1 MRVIYK
7 QELKIT
13 DVQVIEVPKYSK
25 ILYVNK
31 QHGSVCVWYECDT
44 NFPLE
49 NRIIYCFGT
58 GHKMPNDD
66 MKYIGT
72 VITTNDN
79 LVIHFYE
86 KL

>member
-1 MRVIYK
+1 MRTIHK
-7 QELKIT
+7 QELQIT
-13 DVQVIEVPKYSK
+13 DVQVIEVPKCST
-25 ILYVNK
+25 ILCVNK
-31 QHGSVCVWYECDT
+31 QKGTVCIWYECDT
-44 NFPLE
+44 DFPLE

-72 VITTNDN
+72 ILTAAENFVF
-79 LVIHFYE
+79 HFYE